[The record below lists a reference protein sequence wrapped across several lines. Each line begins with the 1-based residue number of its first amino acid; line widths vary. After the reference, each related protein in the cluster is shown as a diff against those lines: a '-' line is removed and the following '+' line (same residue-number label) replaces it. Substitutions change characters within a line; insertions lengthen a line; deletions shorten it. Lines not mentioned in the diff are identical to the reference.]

1 VPLQIR
7 LQEAFKL
14 ALSMMLFYWLALWM
28 NWDLPKFGAL
38 AIVVVSLSTT
48 GASLN
53 KGVMRVAGTGLGAL
67 AGFVLLSWFAQSSTG
82 MLLGVSLYLV
92 AVGYFMQTSRQG
104 DIWFNAGFI
113 AVAVWSSSYMKVD
126 TAFHFATTRFLETAA
141 GVIIF
146 TLVSVLLWPRTSRQA
161 LLLQGQELWDGLH
174 RLFKIYRCQLQ
185 KPNTAPEDDA
195 SKLQMQ
201 LAGTHQ
207 NLLTTL
213 DAAYAD
219 TAAVSRNKKSW
230 ELLRVD
236 LRAFGNA
243 QQLWRESI
251 ADCRALDLD
260 RLLPGLAS
268 ALTILEARL
277 ARGTVLW
284 RVQQEPGSEQDSSDA
299 DLLNELPLDIDNS
312 AVTGLSHLQ
321 HAALLNFVSQLQALD
336 STSRELLQTLRVLAG
351 LDPASVLHSYTHKTQ
366 PFQPSRWNPERLL
379 KALFPAVCWVAAW
392 SFWVHVQPPGGP
404 SIPMMAATFGLVMM
418 MAPINLLGLLLV
430 LLLSMFI
437 FVAPVYLLVMPLL
450 DSGFA
455 ILTLIFLYTYCFGFL
470 GFRSP
475 VLKIGPL
482 MMFVQIANVTN
493 DQFYSFLLLVTGGLV
508 MLLGVSIVVL
518 VHRLLSP
525 MHAEKVLLRTL
536 RRFFQGCARLAIAYS
551 MPAPRQPGTA
561 RKHRKRLFENRILPL
576 PAQLQ
581 GIMKRLD
588 YQHHPA
594 NSAEKVLDLAQNL
607 YSLRNRL
614 LTVEANYHTAASE
627 SPHLLQAI
635 MSLQGDWRQRVH
647 KVFSK
652 WARLE
657 PADDL
662 IEEWRRQPELS
673 QDMQQHL
680 EALQLDQETAP
691 GARAVQNLFAL
702 LGSLKGLLETMEK
715 MQDSLSAINWAQW
728 STPRF

>member
-1 VPLQIR
+1 
-7 LQEAFKL
+7 
-14 ALSMMLFYWLALWM
+14 
-28 NWDLPKFGAL
+28 
-38 AIVVVSLSTT
+38 
-48 GASLN
+48 
-53 KGVMRVAGTGLGAL
+53 
-67 AGFVLLSWFAQSSTG
+67 
-82 MLLGVSLYLV
+82 LLGF
-92 AVGYFMQTSRQG
+92 GYR
-104 DIWFNAGFI
+104 
-113 AVAVWSSSYMKVD
+113 
-126 TAFHFATTRFLETAA
+126 
-141 GVIIF
+141 
-146 TLVSVLLWPRTSRQA
+146 
-161 LLLQGQELWDGLH
+161 
-174 RLFKIYRCQLQ
+174 
-185 KPNTAPEDDA
+185 
-195 SKLQMQ
+195 
-201 LAGTHQ
+201 
-207 NLLTTL
+207 
-213 DAAYAD
+213 
-219 TAAVSRNKKSW
+219 
-230 ELLRVD
+230 
-236 LRAFGNA
+236 
-243 QQLWRESI
+243 
-251 ADCRALDLD
+251 
-260 RLLPGLAS
+260 
-268 ALTILEARL
+268 
-277 ARGTVLW
+277 
-284 RVQQEPGSEQDSSDA
+284 
-299 DLLNELPLDIDNS
+299 
-312 AVTGLSHLQ
+312 
-321 HAALLNFVSQLQALD
+321 
-336 STSRELLQTLRVLAG
+336 
-351 LDPASVLHSYTHKTQ
+351 
-366 PFQPSRWNPERLL
+366 
-379 KALFPAVCWVAAW
+379 
-392 SFWVHVQPPGGP
+392 
-404 SIPMMAATFGLVMM
+404 
-418 MAPINLLGLLLV
+418 
-430 LLLSMFI
+430 
-437 FVAPVYLLVMPLL
+437 
-450 DSGFA
+450 
-455 ILTLIFLYTYCFGFL
+455 FGFL